1 MNNEFSW
8 NKKNVLI
15 TGISGFLAPHIA
27 EKLLNLGANVIGSV
41 HDNKKIDYGKI
52 TGLYEKIT
60 LAQADI
66 NDLTRLEEIVANYE
80 IDYIFHCA
88 ANSIVRQ
95 CATNPVGCFQTN
107 IIGTMNIL
115 EAARRVGGV
124 KGIACMESDK
134 SYGSFDPEDLPYK
147 EGQAIKPTNV
157 YEVSKACSGL
167 IAEAYSNNYSLPVF
181 TIRAANLYGPGDMNM
196 SRLIPGSI
204 MRLFHSESPVLY
216 SGVAKYIREFL
227 YVEDAA
233 ESLIKLM
240 EKIDITKS
248 NIFNLGSG
256 EIHQIENI
264 IKLMCEKID
273 SNINPVM
280 INKSSLFK
288 EIEQQYLDIE
298 KVRKVLTDY
307 KTVDLDEGLNKTIS
321 WYKEYLNQIPRPE

>member
-1 MNNEFSW
+1 MGNEFKW
-8 NKKNVLI
+8 NKKNVLV

-52 TGLYEKIT
+52 TGLYENIT

-167 IAEAYSNNYSLPVF
+167 IAEAYSNNFNLPVF
-181 TIRAANLYGPGDMNM
+181 TIRAANLYGPGDFNM

-204 MRLFHSESPVLY
+204 MRLFFSERPVLY
-216 SGVAKYIREFL
+216 SGVSDYIREFL

-256 EIHQIENI
+256 EIYKIEDI
-264 IKLMCEKID
+264 IKFICKKID
-273 SNINPVM
+273 HKIEPIIVEKNNQ
-280 INKSSLFK
+280 FK

-298 KVRKVLTDY
+298 KVKNTLDNY
-307 KTVDLDEGLNKTIS
+307 KTISLDEGLDRTIE
-321 WYKEYLNQIPRPE
+321 WYRNYEHEIPRPE

>member
-27 EKLLNLGANVIGSV
+27 EKLESLGANIIGTV
-41 HDNKKIDYGKI
+41 HDYKKISYGQI
-52 TGLYEKIT
+52 TGLYNKVNI
-60 LAQADI
+60 AQADI
-66 NDLTRLEEIVANYE
+66 NDLSRIEELLANYE

-95 CATNPVGCFQTN
+95 FATNPTGCLQTN

-134 SYGSFDPEDLPYK
+134 SYGSFDPDDLPYK

-167 IAEAYSNNYSLPVF
+167 IAEAYSNNYLLPIF

-204 MRLFHSESPVLY
+204 IRLFHSESPVLY

-233 ESLIKLM
+233 MSLIKLM

-248 NIFNLGSG
+248 NIYNLGSG

-264 IKLMCEKID
+264 IKLICKKID
-273 SNINPVM
+273 SSIEHVVVEKNN
-280 INKSSLFK
+280 LFK

-298 KVRKVLTDY
+298 KVKSVIDNY
-307 KTVDLDEGLNKTIS
+307 KTLSLNEGIDRTIE
-321 WYKEYLNQIPRPE
+321 WYKKYENKIPRPE

>member
-1 MNNEFSW
+1 MGNEFKW
-8 NKKNVLI
+8 NKKNVLV

-27 EKLLNLGANVIGSV
+27 EKLLKLGANVIGSV
-41 HDNKKIDYGKI
+41 RDHKKIDYVKI

-66 NDLTRLEEIVANYE
+66 NDLARLEEIVANYE

-167 IAEAYSNNYSLPVF
+167 IAEAYSNNFNLPVF
-181 TIRAANLYGPGDMNM
+181 TIRAANLYGPGDFNM

-204 MRLFHSESPVLY
+204 MRLFFSERPVLY
-216 SGVAKYIREFL
+216 SGVSDYIREFL

-256 EIHQIENI
+256 DIYKIEDI
-264 IKLMCEKID
+264 IKFICKKID
-273 SNINPVM
+273 HKIEPIIVEKNNQ
-280 INKSSLFK
+280 FK

-298 KVRKVLTDY
+298 KVKNILDNY
-307 KTVDLDEGLNKTIS
+307 KTISLDEGLDRTIE
-321 WYKEYLNQIPRPE
+321 WYRNYENEIPRPE

>member
-1 MNNEFSW
+1 MSNEFSW
-8 NKKNVLI
+8 NKKNVLV

-27 EKLLNLGANVIGSV
+27 EKLSNLGANVIGSV
-41 HDNKKIDYGKI
+41 HDYKKIDYGKI

-60 LAQADI
+60 VAQADI

-107 IIGTMNIL
+107 IIGTMNVL

-167 IAEAYSNNYSLPVF
+167 IAEAYSNNYEIPVF

-204 MRLFHSESPVLY
+204 MRLFYKESPVLY

-227 YVEDAA
+227 YVSDAA
-233 ESLIKLM
+233 DSLIALM

-248 NIFNLGSG
+248 NIYNLGSG
-256 EIHQIENI
+256 EIHKIEDI
-264 IKLMCEKID
+264 IKLICKKID
-273 SNINPVM
+273 PSIEHVVVEKSN
-280 INKSSLFK
+280 LFK

-298 KVRKVLTDY
+298 KVKSVIDNY
-307 KTVDLDEGLNKTIS
+307 KTLSLDEGIDRTIEWYRKYENK
-321 WYKEYLNQIPRPE
+321 IPRPE